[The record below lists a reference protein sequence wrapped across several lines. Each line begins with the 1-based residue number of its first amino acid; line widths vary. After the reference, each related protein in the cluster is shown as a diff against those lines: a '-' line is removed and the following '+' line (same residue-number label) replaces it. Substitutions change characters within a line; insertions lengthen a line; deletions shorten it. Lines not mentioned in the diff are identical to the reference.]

1 MRKDMIA
8 KVFALF
14 MTLVIAGTTTGCGG
28 RKTSLNEKGNKNVDT
43 QKISDNQKKDG
54 ESLSSEVQDKKKK
67 LVGKKKKLP
76 VNLSKKEVKNYKQIY
91 KDYNSSLLYHFLKQS
106 WGDNPQQGL
115 VACSNINMYL
125 ASGML
130 SEMTA
135 GQSREQILNS
145 FSKNMFRAAVS
156 DYINAN
162 DREEKEWEEEHHE

>member
-76 VNLSKKEVKNYKQIY
+76 VNLSKKEVKTINRFIKIITAVFYIIFL
-91 KDYNSSLLYHFLKQS
+91 NRAGGIIHNRGLLPAQTSICILQ
-106 WGDNPQQGL
+106 
-115 VACSNINMYL
+115 AECS
-125 ASGML
+125 
-130 SEMTA
+130 
-135 GQSREQILNS
+135 R
-145 FSKNMFRAAVS
+145 K
-156 DYINAN
+156 
-162 DREEKEWEEEHHE
+162 

>member
-91 KDYNSSLLYHFLKQS
+91 KDK
-106 WGDNPQQGL
+106 
-115 VACSNINMYL
+115 
-125 ASGML
+125 
-130 SEMTA
+130 
-135 GQSREQILNS
+135 IL
-145 FSKNMFRAAVS
+145 
-156 DYINAN
+156 
-162 DREEKEWEEEHHE
+162 